1 MSKNSGRL
9 EKLEELR
16 ELTKK
21 AVEIRKK
28 IKEYSE
34 KLNEVKQKFAERAK
48 DKNFSFTI
56 KVDEGSIR
64 AIRNKRDK
72 LFKIKTKDFDKLDRS
87 VKNKLYKSG
96 LLGIRVFL
104 KTDKYEEALKQNS
117 IPSTLGDLVF
127 SNNVKP
133 FRLSVFIDEED
144 KLEMS
149 AIEEEIIYQ
158 DEDDD
163 YDEEFFEDLSL
174 NLYPPDYR
182 NFTDNDPADLSE
194 LEKQELGIEEDKYP
208 EDDEDEVV
216 NK

>member
-1 MSKNSGRL
+1 MSKNLGRL

-16 ELTKK
+16 ELTRK

-34 KLNEVKQKFAERAK
+34 KLNEVKQKFAEKAK

-72 LFKIKTKDFDKLDRS
+72 LFKIKTKDFDKLDRN

-104 KTDKYEEALKQNS
+104 KTDKYEEALKQDN

-133 FRLSVFIDEED
+133 FRLSVFVDEED
-144 KLEMS
+144 KLEIS
-149 AIEEEIIYQ
+149 AIEDEIIYQ

-182 NFTDNDPADLSE
+182 YFTDNDPADLSD
-194 LEKQELGIEEDKYP
+194 LEKQELGV
-208 EDDEDEVV
+208 DEDEDQE
-216 NK
+216 NDEGEEEEK

>member
-1 MSKNSGRL
+1 MSKN
-9 EKLEELR
+9 LEELR
-16 ELTKK
+16 EFTRE
-21 AVEIRKK
+21 AIEIRKK

-34 KLNEVKQKFAERAK
+34 KLSEVKKKFIEKAK

-56 KVDEGSIR
+56 KIDEGSIR
-64 AIRNKRDK
+64 AIKNKRDK
-72 LFKIKTKDFDKLDRS
+72 LFKIKTKDFDKLDTS

-104 KTDKYEEALKQNS
+104 KTDKYEEALKENN

-127 SNNVKP
+127 SNVVKP
-133 FRLSVFIDEED
+133 FRLSVFVDQDD

-149 AIEEEIIYQ
+149 AIEDEIFYQ
-158 DEDDD
+158 EEDDE

-182 NFTDNDPADLSE
+182 YHTDNDPADLSD
-194 LEKQELGIEEDKYP
+194 LEKQELGIDDIEKEDEEDKQ
-208 EDDEDEVV
+208 D
-216 NK
+216 

>member
-1 MSKNSGRL
+1 MSKN
-9 EKLEELR
+9 LEELR
-16 ELTKK
+16 ELTRE

-34 KLNEVKQKFAERAK
+34 KLNEVKQKFAEKAK
-48 DKNFSFTI
+48 DKNYSFTI

-104 KTDKYEEALKQNS
+104 KTDKYEEALKQNN

-158 DEDDD
+158 EEDDD

-208 EDDEDEVV
+208 EDDEDEVED
-216 NK
+216 K

>member
-1 MSKNSGRL
+1 MSKN
-9 EKLEELR
+9 LEELR
-16 ELTKK
+16 DLTRE

-34 KLNEVKQKFAERAK
+34 KLNEVKQKFAEKAK
-48 DKNFSFTI
+48 DKNYSFTI
-56 KVDEGSIR
+56 KVDKGSIR

-72 LFKIKTKDFDKLDRS
+72 LFKIKIKDFDKLDRN

-104 KTDKYEEALKQNS
+104 KTDKYEEALKQNN
-117 IPSTLGDLVF
+117 IPSNLGDLVF

-158 DEDDD
+158 EEDDD

-208 EDDEDEVV
+208 EDDEDEVEE
-216 NK
+216 K